1 MRLLRRT
8 SVTLYVAAAGPPP
21 SLKITAY
28 EQRNFLKV
36 ENFSGKKKKPK
47 PALPL
52 LDEDLA
58 RKMYVT
64 NSFRV

>member
-1 MRLLRRT
+1 MAVT
-8 SVTLYVAAAGPPP
+8 SLTLDVAAAGSPF

-28 EQRNFLKV
+28 EQLNFLKV
-36 ENFSGKKKKPK
+36 GSFSGEKKPNK
-47 PALPL
+47 TPALPV